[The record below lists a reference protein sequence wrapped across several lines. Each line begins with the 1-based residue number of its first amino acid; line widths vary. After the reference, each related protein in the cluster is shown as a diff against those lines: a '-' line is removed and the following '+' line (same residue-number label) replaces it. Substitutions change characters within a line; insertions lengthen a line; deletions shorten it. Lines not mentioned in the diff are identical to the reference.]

1 MDSIMHNLN
10 GLLIREVEWKVKTAG
25 PSPFNN
31 ERTEIFLLGCKK
43 AMSGNPCKGCFN
55 NSTWNSSKA
64 EFSHDPVLVAKHIA
78 ECAPNKYVTIGGGEP
93 TDQIDNLMILC
104 RELKKYSFHII
115 MYTWRSLKDVLTQ
128 PYWIAFSLGSPP
140 IDDTFSNKLL
150 WLMQYVDIVID
161 GEYKEE
167 ERMWDDSK
175 EDGFLSSIGSGNQ
188 IVWDI
193 PNRVG
198 FAMKDIKGIY
208 LLNSDVLSYNLN
220 SNAHAYTLHQKEV
233 K

>member
-1 MDSIMHNLN
+1 MEICSKILGVPSYAHMYRHFFVSYLR
-10 GLLIREVEWKVKTAG
+10 RESV
-25 PSPFNN
+25 
-31 ERTEIFLLGCKK
+31 
-43 AMSGNPCKGCFN
+43 
-55 NSTWNSSKA
+55 
-64 EFSHDPVLVAKHIA
+64 
-78 ECAPNKYVTIGGGEP
+78 
-93 TDQIDNLMILC
+93 
-104 RELKKYSFHII
+104 
-115 MYTWRSLKDVLTQ
+115 
-128 PYWIAFSLGSPP
+128 P
-140 IDDTFSNKLL
+140 IDIIK
-150 WLMQYVDIVID
+150 DIVGHED
-161 GEYKEE
+161 VSMSQKY
-167 ERMWDDSK
+167 DDNPK